1 MQKLLWCTVLFVSIV
16 LAQSANNFPSEN
28 SQRLQQ
34 TPGLMTDSSSRN
46 LVEYYDSHDTDAL
59 QEDLYLRIIAK
70 LREPY
75 QKNTLRPPETSFQL
89 LQNCLKYYS
98 NATLD
103 GNALTVSYPVQKIKE
118 VKEIR
123 YLIPRD
129 YFNQKKKI
137 SFLQPDI
144 HLLYNRDK
152 STVTLNRSYTF
163 SFYRLPGLKSNSLEQ
178 SKGAIQQIFN
188 LIFPYPQMQNHH
200 FLRELKGIIYF
211 KGYQVHE
218 IKIDSAKQLFTFW
231 EYLRKDG
238 SLYFYPSKI
247 DDLGEHL
254 IIHGLL
260 YVIKD
265 KIVNIYHFGELTI
278 SFRKSSQPI
287 ISEFKLIFFPFIKN
301 LKAVQ

>member
-1 MQKLLWCTVLFVSIV
+1 MHKLLWCTSLIVSFV
-16 LAQSANNFPSEN
+16 LAQSANNFPLEN

-75 QKNTLRPPETSFQL
+75 QKSTLRPPETSFQL

-103 GNALTVSYPVQKIKE
+103 GKALTVPYPKQKIKE

-129 YFNQKKKI
+129 YFKQKNNVA
-137 SFLQPDI
+137 FLQPDI
-144 HLLYNRDK
+144 HLLYNQDK

-163 SFYRLPGLKSNSLEQ
+163 SFYRMPGIMSNSLEPR
-178 SKGAIQQIFN
+178 KAAIQQIFN
-188 LIFPYPQMQNHH
+188 LIFPYPQIHNHD
-200 FLRELKGIIYF
+200 FFRELKGIIYF
-211 KGYQVHE
+211 KGYQAHE
-218 IKIDSAKQLFTFW
+218 ININTANHLFTFW
-231 EYLRKDG
+231 ECLRQDG

-247 DDLGEHL
+247 DDLHERL

-260 YVIKD
+260 YVIKNE
-265 KIVNIYHFGELTI
+265 IVNIYHFGELSI

-301 LKAVQ
+301 LKAVK

>member
-1 MQKLLWCTVLFVSIV
+1 MQKLLWCTVLIISFV

-34 TPGLMTDSSSRN
+34 TPGLMRDSASRN

-59 QEDLYLRIIAK
+59 QENLYLRIISK

-75 QKNTLRPPETSFQL
+75 QESTVRPAETSFQL

-98 NATLD
+98 SATLD
-103 GNALTVSYPVQKIKE
+103 GNALIVSYPEQKIKE

-129 YFNQKKKI
+129 YFKQKHNVVL
-137 SFLQPDI
+137 LQPDI
-144 HLLYNRDK
+144 HLLYNQDK
-152 STVTLNRSYTF
+152 STITLNRSYTF
-163 SFYRLPGLKSNSLEQ
+163 SFYRMPGIKSNSLEP
-178 SKGAIQQIFN
+178 SKAAIQQIFN
-188 LIFPYPQMQNHH
+188 LIFPYPQTHNHD
-200 FLRELKGIIYF
+200 FFRELKGIIYF
-211 KGYQVHE
+211 KGYQAHE
-218 IKIDSAKQLFTFW
+218 ININTANHLFTFW
-231 EYLRKDG
+231 ECLRQDG

-247 DDLGEHL
+247 DDLHERL

-265 KIVNIYHFGELTI
+265 EIVNIYHFGELTI

-301 LKAVQ
+301 LKAVK